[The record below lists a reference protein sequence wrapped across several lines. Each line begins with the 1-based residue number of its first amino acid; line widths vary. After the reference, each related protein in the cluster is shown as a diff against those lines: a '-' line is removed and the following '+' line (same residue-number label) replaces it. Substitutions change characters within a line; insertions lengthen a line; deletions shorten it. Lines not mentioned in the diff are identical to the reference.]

1 MQGIQKDVDFFLSDI
16 WYRGHYDKIYMECLC
31 ECFFHTTYTAHHS
44 RHTAL
49 QKRQIQCPKSHYR
62 DMVYIPLL
70 VVILHTQGDLC

>member
-49 QKRQIQCPKSHYR
+49 
-62 DMVYIPLL
+62 
-70 VVILHTQGDLC
+70 